1 VNQSSQGCFEKFLLI
16 NKKKFRSKMGE
27 KFFSKWNILNMILI
41 NLCQWIKN
49 NLNKF
54 CGKENG
60 SIF

>member
-1 VNQSSQGCFEKFLLI
+1 
-16 NKKKFRSKMGE
+16 MGE

-54 CGKENG
+54 CGKKNDD
-60 SIF
+60 IFTK

>member
-1 VNQSSQGCFEKFLLI
+1 MNQSSHGCFEKFLLI

-27 KFFSKWNILNMILI
+27 KFFSKWNILNILI

-60 SIF
+60 SVF